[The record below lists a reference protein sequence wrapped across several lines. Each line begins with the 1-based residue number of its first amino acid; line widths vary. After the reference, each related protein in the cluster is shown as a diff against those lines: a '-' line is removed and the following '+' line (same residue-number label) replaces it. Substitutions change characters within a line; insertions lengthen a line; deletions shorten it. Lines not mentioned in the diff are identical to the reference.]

1 MSVQGFTRCAAVLV
15 AATTMVGLVA
25 CGSTAAPSQEGTAV
39 SNTGT
44 SSSANANGGQGGSAY
59 SSNGGTVKGQDQNGG
74 SAYAS
79 GGNAS
84 ASANGGGSDA
94 PGEVR
99 TEQITGQV
107 TKIRVSAEA
116 GRITVVGTDAAEIS
130 VTRHIYRTAG
140 EPTETVNRD
149 GNELRI
155 ETRCPHGGSN
165 GCRIDYEFQI
175 PRATPVELS
184 TASGNVDMTGL
195 AGAQTAISATGN
207 VEIAGARGPVTAK
220 SVSGKIQFRDHGA
233 PSTIVASTTG
243 SVLLQA
249 VTRPDLIQVDS
260 TSGNISVTV
269 PGGSYRVETSTM
281 TGKKNVSVPSDAGSS
296 SVLKMKTITGNVQVA
311 TG

>member
-1 MSVQGFTRCAAVLV
+1 MSVQRFTRCAAVLV

-25 CGSTAAPSQEGTAV
+25 CGSGAAPGQEGTAV
-39 SNTGT
+39 SNTGS
-44 SSSANANGGQGGSAY
+44 SSSADASGGKGGSAY
-59 SSNGGTVKGQDQNGG
+59 SSNGGSVRGQDQNGG
-74 SAYAS
+74 TAYSS
-79 GGNAS
+79 GGS
-84 ASANGGGSDA
+84 VSANGGGNEA

-99 TEQITGQV
+99 TEQITGPV

-116 GRITVVGTDAAEIS
+116 GRITMVGTDAAEIS
-130 VTRHIYRTAG
+130 VTRSIYRTAG

-195 AGAQTAISATGN
+195 IGAQTAISATGN
-207 VEIAGARGPVTAK
+207 VDVAGARGPVTAK

-233 PSTIVASTTG
+233 PTTVVSSTTG
-243 SVLLQA
+243 SVQLQA

-260 TSGNISVTV
+260 TSGNIAVTV

-281 TGKKNVSVPSDAGSS
+281 TGKKNVQVPSDAGAT
-296 SVLKMKTITGNVQVA
+296 SVLRMKTITGNVQVA
-311 TG
+311 SA